1 MLDTLTYPAHIKRVL
16 FYHMEATLAESSAK
30 AATNTAAT
38 VTNRT
43 EPARSPRF
51 LRTTHTTLA
60 TTNTIVHTTV
70 TNKKKIA
77 TAAPKTGGA
86 SGWGLGNPPMGTIC
100 HILDTASTI
109 TIAFSHG

>member
-1 MLDTLTYPAHIKRVL
+1 MLDTLTYPAHIKQSPILSHGSDTR
-16 FYHMEATLAESSAK
+16 EK
-30 AATNTAAT
+30 QRKKATNTATT
-38 VTNRT
+38 VTTRT

-70 TNKKKIA
+70 TDKKKIA

-86 SGWGLGNPPMGTIC
+86 SGWRLGNPPMGTIC

>member
-30 AATNTAAT
+30 AATNTATT

-51 LRTTHTTLA
+51 LRTTHITLA

-70 TNKKKIA
+70 TNKKKSQPQHPKQV
-77 TAAPKTGGA
+77 APQGG
-86 SGWGLGNPPMGTIC
+86 G
-100 HILDTASTI
+100 
-109 TIAFSHG
+109 